1 MGRKQAQLG
10 LAAAGLFLA
19 ALDTYAVVTLLP
31 QMLSAV
37 EVPVDRLE
45 AAAPILT
52 GFLGGY
58 VVAMP
63 LLAAFSDARGRLP
76 AFMAAIAVFSLGSI
90 VTALAPALGWL
101 VLGRVLQGLGGGA
114 LVPLSLALAA
124 DLYPAG
130 RRTLPLGAVSA
141 VQEAGSVVGPV
152 YGAYLAAGLG
162 GWRAVFWLNLP
173 LGALVLA
180 GLWASQRRQA
190 PARDAL
196 RGATRKE
203 KAAGGVDWAGALL
216 LGLGLA
222 LIVFALYPDDP
233 QQRPVNRFAAPLLI
247 GGIVVLA
254 AFGWREARHLSPLIA
269 RGLLRRPAFIGALV
283 ANLVTGAALMVA
295 LVDVPVLARGVF
307 DLSTQDSG
315 LLLIRLLLGVPVGA
329 LLGGW
334 LGSRLGRRWTACAGL
349 VLAASAFALMS
360 GWRVDELKTSNW
372 PASVELFLCGLGFGL
387 VIAPL
392 TAAVLDLTDPSQHGL
407 ASSLVVLART
417 LGMVIGLAALTAFGL
432 SRFQRIFAERS
443 CDSVSSTG
451 GLRAQLTAFENC
463 VRGALLQEYREIF
476 LVAAAICLLGA
487 VVALLTLG
495 ASRQRLSEPHAAA
508 PA

>member
-1 MGRKQAQLG
+1 MGGRPVQLW

-31 QMLSAV
+31 QMLAAV

-63 LLAAFSDARGRLP
+63 LLGAFSDARGRLP
-76 AFMAAIAVFSLGSI
+76 AYGAALGVFGLGSAL
-90 VTALAPALGWL
+90 TALAPALGWL

-114 LVPLSLALAA
+114 LVPLALALAA

-130 RRTLPLGAVSA
+130 RRTLPLGAVAA

-152 YGAYLAAGLG
+152 YGAYLAAALG

-173 LGALVLA
+173 LSALVMV
-180 GLWASQRRQA
+180 GLLVTRRREPLPGPSRQ
-190 PARDAL
+190 
-196 RGATRKE
+196 GE
-203 KAAGGVDWAGALL
+203 GNNVDWLGAVL
-216 LGLGLA
+216 LGLGLG
-222 LIVFALYPDDP
+222 LLVFALYPDDP
-233 QQRPVNRFAAPLLI
+233 QHRAVNGLAVPLLA
-247 GGIVVLA
+247 GAVLA
-254 AFGWREARHLSPLIA
+254 LGAFGWREARHLTPIVA
-269 RGLLRRPAFIGALV
+269 RGLLRRPAFLGSLA
-283 ANLVTGAALMVA
+283 ANLVAGAALMVA

-307 DLSTQDSG
+307 DLNTLDSG
-315 LLLIRLLLGVPVGA
+315 LLLVRLLLGLPVGA

-334 LGSRLGRRWTACAGL
+334 LGMRLGRRWTVGL
-349 VLAASAFALMS
+349 GMVLAAAAFALMS
-360 GWRVDELKTSNW
+360 GWGVNQLKTSSW
-372 PASVELFLCGLGFGL
+372 QASLELFLCGFGFGL

-392 TAAVLDLTDPSQHGL
+392 SAAVLDLTDPSQHGL
-407 ASSLVVLART
+407 ASSLVVLSRT

-432 SRFQRIFAERS
+432 SRFQRIFADRS
-443 CDSVSSTG
+443 CDSIASSG

-476 LVAAAICLLGA
+476 LLAAAICLLGA
-487 VVALLTLG
+487 LLALLTLG
-495 ASRQRLSEPHAAA
+495 TSRERLPEPHAAA

>member
-1 MGRKQAQLG
+1 MEGRPVQLW

-31 QMLSAV
+31 QMLAAV

-63 LLAAFSDARGRLP
+63 LLGAFSDARGRLP
-76 AFMAAIAVFSLGSI
+76 AYGAALAVFALGSAL
-90 VTALAPALGWL
+90 TALAPALGWL

-130 RRTLPLGAVSA
+130 RRTLPLGAVAA

-152 YGAYLAAGLG
+152 YGAYLAASLG

-173 LGALVLA
+173 LSALVMV
-180 GLWASQRRQA
+180 GLVVSRRRVRNQRDPLPGPPRQ
-190 PARDAL
+190 
-196 RGATRKE
+196 GEGK
-203 KAAGGVDWAGALL
+203 VDWLGAVL
-216 LGLGLA
+216 LGLGLG
-222 LIVFALYPDDP
+222 LLVFALYPDDP
-233 QQRPVNRFAAPLLI
+233 QHRAVNGLAAPLLV
-247 GGIVVLA
+247 GAVLALA
-254 AFGWREARHLSPLIA
+254 AFGWREARHLTPIVA
-269 RGLLRRPAFIGALV
+269 RGLLRRPPFLGSLA
-283 ANLVTGAALMVA
+283 ANLVAGAALMVA

-307 DLSTQDSG
+307 DLNTLDSG
-315 LLLIRLLLGVPVGA
+315 LLLVRLLLGLPVGA
-329 LLGGW
+329 ILGGW
-334 LGSRLGRRWTACAGL
+334 LGGRLGRRWTVGL
-349 VLAASAFALMS
+349 GMVLAAAAFALMS
-360 GWRVDELKTSNW
+360 GWGVDELKTSGW
-372 PASVELFLCGLGFGL
+372 QASLELFLCGLGFGL

-392 TAAVLDLTDPSQHGL
+392 SAAVLDLTDPSQHGL
-407 ASSLVVLART
+407 ASSLVVLSRT
-417 LGMVIGLAALTAFGL
+417 LGMVIGLASLTAFGL
-432 SRFQRIFAERS
+432 SRFQRIFADRS
-443 CDSVSSTG
+443 CDSIVSGG

-476 LVAAAICLLGA
+476 LLTAAICLLGA
-487 VVALLTLG
+487 LLALLTLG
-495 ASRQRLSEPHAAA
+495 TSRERLPEPHAAA